1 MNRKTCVFTF
11 MLFFLL
17 ALFVQAGETILIKN
31 GTIVPVVG
39 NTIQKG
45 SILIENGK
53 IVKIG
58 ANISVPSGAKVIDAS
73 GKYVYPGLVALMTS
87 IGVTGYPGAG
97 DDVNELGV
105 TTPHVD
111 PYDAIN
117 PEDSTIDVTRIDG
130 VTTVMTVSG
139 SMNIINGKSVVLNLA
154 GNLADE
160 MVIKRYV
167 AQIFNMGA
175 KGQSM
180 FGPSRPGFPTTLPGV
195 LAIVRDKLNKAKQYA
210 EKMKKSKEAEKK
222 GEKKKG
228 EEKQAGPAGKDLAME
243 ALVPVVAGKVPAIF
257 LTYNSVTIK
266 NALQVI
272 EEYELKGIIH
282 AIADILPY
290 AQELAA
296 KKIPVIWGGTMNIP
310 SRWQPFDLNYHT
322 AAVLA
327 EKGVLFAFDQLGFG
341 TGSHNVRCLPVPAAM
356 SVAHGLSQEEALK
369 AITINPAKIIGIDDM
384 VGSLGEGKMANV
396 VIWEGDPLQ
405 MRSRIN
411 TVIIDGKVIPLTS
424 FQTRLR
430 DKFDKIVRERM
441 KRKKN

>member
-45 SILIENGK
+45 SLLIKDGK

-58 ANISVPSGAKVIDAS
+58 ANISAPSDAKVIDAS

-97 DDVNELGV
+97 NDTNELGV

-117 PEDSTIDVTRIDG
+117 PEDSTIDVTRIGG

-195 LAIVRDKLNKAKQYA
+195 AAVVRDKLNKAKEYA
-210 EKMKKSKEAEKK
+210 AKMKKSKETEKK
-222 GEKKKG
+222 GEEIK
-228 EEKQAGPAGKDLAME
+228 EGPTGKDLAME
-243 ALVPVVAGKVPAIF
+243 ALIPALEGKVPAVF
-257 LTYNSVTIK
+257 MTNNSVSIK
-266 NALQVI
+266 NALRII
-272 EEYELKGIIH
+272 EEYKLKGILV
-282 AIADILPY
+282 AAADILPF
-290 AQELAA
+290 AKELAA
-296 KKIPVIWGGTMNIP
+296 KKIPVIWAGTTNIP
-310 SRWQPFDLNYHT
+310 QRWEPFDLNYNT
-322 AAVLA
+322 ASVLA
-327 EKGVLFAFDQLGFG
+327 EKGVLFSFVEMGMGA
-341 TGSHNVRCLPVPAAM
+341 SAHNVRNLPVSASI
-356 SVAHGLSQEEALK
+356 SVAYGLSEEEALK
-369 AITINPAKIIGIDDM
+369 AITINPAKMIGIDHM
-384 VGSLGEGKMANV
+384 VGSLEEGKMANV
-396 VIWEGDPLQ
+396 VIWSGSPIQ

-411 TVIIDGKVIPLTS
+411 TVIINGKVIPMTS
-424 FQTRLR
+424 VQTRLR
-430 DKFDKIVRERM
+430 DKFEKIVKERL
-441 KRKKN
+441 KKKNQ